1 MASRHFAAHD
11 ESTEKVPGTPPEH
24 LEVARTNTSS
34 PEESKNIELIRTISR
49 VPGNLKYYEKNGLRT
64 EGDGMD
70 HTHYNPRSLRFIMT
84 VLGCSFA
91 LAGSQ
96 IISLLYLTL
105 GTTIAL
111 ALNASNLLIWLL
123 TAGIVAQGA
132 LAPFVG
138 PLADLFGRKS
148 LFLVG
153 LACSMLGGIL
163 CASTP
168 NAAGFLAGQV
178 FFGFGSVIQ
187 ELLSISVVAE
197 IVPTAKRSMYAA
209 LILTSIIPWAPGT
222 AYANFIAEASWRWIG
237 CTLAIWHAI
246 TFAIL
251 AWFYRPPPRVNALG
265 LSRREMIG
273 RIDFVGGFLI
283 TMGML
288 LFLIGLNWGGQQYSW
303 DSAHVIA
310 FLVVGGVLIIAFG
323 FWEWLFALYPLFPR
337 RMIHAPR
344 PFFCLMFVIFAAG
357 INYVAIV
364 VFWPIE
370 SISVYGSNRNETG
383 INTLPIGLGMLGGA
397 ILSAILIGIFQK
409 RVTFIMTF
417 FCVMQTV
424 AAACLVTVNPHS
436 ISTAFAPIILSLIG
450 TGGVLVPNQVIITVI
465 TPDDLIA
472 SVTALTVGLRAQAQV
487 LGLSIFYNRYV
498 YQVTTKSYKTIV
510 PALIISGVF
519 DIDTITSFITD
530 LTAVPFK
537 ELYLMIPG
545 LVGSANAANYEMTA
559 KAVVE
564 CFSEAIKFVWWIT
577 VPFGVCACVVAAF
590 MGDVSQYMDEHVA
603 VVL

>member
-1 MASRHFAAHD
+1 MASRDFAHD
-11 ESTEKVPGTPPEH
+11 GSLEKGTITPPEH
-24 LEVARTNTSS
+24 LEAARTNTSS
-34 PEESKNIELIRTISR
+34 PEESRSIAPIRTISR
-49 VPGNLKYYEKNGLRT
+49 VPGNSNYYEKNGLRT
-64 EGDGMD
+64 EGDGVD
-70 HTHYNPRSLRFIMT
+70 HTHYNPRSLGFIMT

-96 IISLLYLTL
+96 IIPLLYLTL
-105 GTTIAL
+105 GTTIAR

-138 PLADLFGRKS
+138 PLADLFGRKPI
-148 LFLVG
+148 FLIG

-168 NAAGFLAGQV
+168 NAAGFMAGQV
-178 FFGFGSVIQ
+178 FFGFGGVIQ
-187 ELLSISVVAE
+187 ELLAISVVAE

-209 LILTSIIPWAPGT
+209 LILTSIIPWSPGT

-237 CTLAIWHAI
+237 CTLSIWHAI

-251 AWFYRPPPRVNALG
+251 AWFYRPPPRVNSLG

-303 DSAHVIA
+303 DSAHVTA

-323 FWEWLFALYPLFPR
+323 FWEWLAAPYPLFPR

-357 INYVAIV
+357 INYVGIV

-370 SISVYGSNRNETG
+370 SISVYGSNRYETG
-383 INTLPIGLGMLGGA
+383 INTLPIGLGILGGA
-397 ILSAILIGIFQK
+397 ILSAVLIGIFQK

-424 AAACLVTVNPHS
+424 SAACLVVVNPHDVRS
-436 ISTAFAPIILSLIG
+436 AITPIVLSLIG
-450 TGGVLVPNQVIITVI
+450 TGGVLIPNQVIITVI

-487 LGLSIFYNRYV
+487 LGLAIFYNRLV
-498 YQVTTKSYKTIV
+498 YQVTRHAYKTIV
-510 PALIISGVF
+510 PALIISGVY
-519 DIDTITSFITD
+519 DIDTITNFITG
-530 LTAVPFK
+530 LTAVPYK
-537 ELYLMIPG
+537 DLASTIPG
-545 LVGSANAANYEMTA
+545 LVGTANAANYELTA
-559 KAVVE
+559 KAVLE
-564 CFSEAIKFVWWIT
+564 CFSEAIKWVWYIT
-577 VPFGVCACVVAAF
+577 IPFGVCACVVAAF